1 MHLSEFIKLNF
12 TYCLKLSLA
21 IGEKF
26 INTPA
31 IGQTVAV
38 PIPTFDGGKGDSRN
52 LLGIIIEVFNLTIF
66 FYDHY
71 SFIKI

>member
-12 TYCLKLSLA
+12 TYTFKKELGA
-21 IGEKF
+21 
-26 INTPA
+26 PA

-38 PIPTFDGGKGDSRN
+38 PIPTFDGGKGDCRN

-66 FYDHY
+66 L
-71 SFIKI
+71 